1 MPDQLLTV
9 STQTY
14 RVRQRL
20 VRLLLLLL
28 LPAVAALAYPALGVR
43 AQDELC
49 FTEQAAAIT
58 ACISGR
64 FRTFWE
70 TQGGLQVFGYP
81 LTDADYVATDD
92 GVFLTQYFERAR
104 FELHPDQPEPYD
116 VQLGRI
122 GVERLGQL
130 GQEWQELPPEI
141 PEEGCQFWPETQHNI
156 CGSMLRAWRLA
167 GLQLDDQPAL
177 SSVESLALW
186 GLPITP
192 ETSVQTVDGV
202 VRTQWFERARFEQ
215 QGDGPI
221 TFGLLGR
228 ELLGTADPT
237 PPAPPA
243 PAPPGQEPPTP
254 VPAPTAVPV
263 PSVPAPS
270 VPCNRN
276 VPTPAEGIQVWMTDP
291 NPSRDTDAV
300 ACVRLIIGGQAAN
313 GANVMAYRYLGEERR
328 PSIPQSTGLDGV
340 ASFIFYI
347 AETNAGQPIPVEAIA
362 TYRGITYGATTVF
375 VPR

>member
-1 MPDQLLTV
+1 MPDQQLTK
-9 STQTY
+9 SAPA
-14 RVRQRL
+14 RGARQYL

-28 LPAVAALAYPALGVR
+28 LPAVAALAHPALGVR

-58 ACISGR
+58 ACLSGR

-81 LTDADYVATDD
+81 LTDADYVATAD

-116 VQLGRI
+116 VLLGRI
-122 GVERLGQL
+122 GVERLAEL
-130 GQEWQELPPEI
+130 GQDWQELPAESPQDD
-141 PEEGCQFWPETQHNI
+141 CQFWAETQHNV

-177 SSVESLALW
+177 SSAESLSLW

-192 ETSVQTVDGV
+192 ETSVETVDGV

-215 QGDGPI
+215 QGDGVV
-221 TFGLLGR
+221 TFGLLGS
-228 ELLGTADPT
+228 ELLSTVEDSA
-237 PPAPPA
+237 PAPPA
-243 PAPPGQEPPTP
+243 PELPTPELPTP
-254 VPAPTAVPV
+254 VPAPTALPA
-263 PSVPAPS
+263 PSVPVPS

-276 VPTPAEGIQVWMTDP
+276 VPQPVEGIQVWMTDP

-313 GANVMAYRYLGEERR
+313 GANVMAYRYLGDERR
-328 PSIPQSTGLDGV
+328 PSIPQSTGLDGI

-362 TYRGITYGATTVF
+362 TYRGVTYGATTVF